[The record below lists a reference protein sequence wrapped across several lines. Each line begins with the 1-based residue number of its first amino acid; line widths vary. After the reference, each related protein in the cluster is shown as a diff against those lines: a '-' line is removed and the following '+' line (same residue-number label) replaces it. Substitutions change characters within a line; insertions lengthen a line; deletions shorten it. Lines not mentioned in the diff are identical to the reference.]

1 MTALNNGV
9 EEPVVKVEP
18 NMELEVVVFVDAKP
32 LKMGTEEGVETV
44 LPKVGAEVVVA
55 AFEVPNKD
63 VLKTGAVLVEIGKL
77 KDVVVP
83 AVELVLAPNTG
94 VAAAEVVPP
103 NSGVEVVPKILADD
117 VVVGVVLN
125 FTSATV
131 GLKNEVPDV
140 VVVVVDPKIEGVV
153 TAVLIE
159 LNRGFAAAED
169 VVVALVIDPKVG
181 TAAVLDT
188 DVPKIEG
195 AVLGTVD
202 VGRENF
208 ATVFRLE
215 PNIPLEAVDDTVGF
229 GVRTFVEEVG
239 GAVEFATI

>member
-1 MTALNNGV
+1 
-9 EEPVVKVEP
+9 
-18 NMELEVVVFVDAKP
+18 
-32 LKMGTEEGVETV
+32 MGTEDGVEMV
-44 LPKVGAEVVVA
+44 LPKVGAEEVVA
-55 AFEVPNKD
+55 AFEVPNND
-63 VLKTGAVLVEIGKL
+63 VLKTGAALVEIGKL

-94 VAAAEVVPP
+94 VAAAEVVLP

-117 VVVGVVLN
+117 VVVGVGLN

-131 GLKNEVPDV
+131 GLKNEVPDA

-159 LNRGFAAAED
+159 LNRGFAVVED

-188 DVPKIEG
+188 DEPKIEG
-195 AVLGTVD
+195 VVLGAVD
-202 VGRENF
+202 EGRGNF
-208 ATVFRLE
+208 ATVFPLFRLE
-215 PNIPLEAVDDTVGF
+215 LNIPLEAVNDTVGF
-229 GVRTFVEEVG
+229 GARTFEEEVGVDIPKVG